1 MPRPTALA
9 TIAGVALL
17 APVALA
23 QTTIKPMEL
32 DEQLADLPERWEGI
46 AELFDVPGAAIA
58 IVKDGEAYAW
68 TYGTANP
75 ETGAP
80 VTPDTMF
87 YIASITK
94 TYTATAI
101 LKLCDEGRL
110 SLDDTLAQHL
120 PDLELPDGLSPED
133 VTIEDLISHRM
144 GINAGMTV
152 VLDAYTGEIT
162 PERYAHWLPRGTAE
176 RATRYTNVNYTLA
189 GRVIEAVTGMSW
201 RDYLVQEV
209 FEPAGMT
216 RTTPFASR
224 LYSDPDA
231 AFPTVW
237 DGEGWAIAAQRKT
250 DRTMHAAGG
259 LGTTAADGAAWM
271 LLHLNDGVADGE
283 RILNAETARAMRT
296 LHAPFDE
303 PEGSIRIEH
312 GFGHGWN
319 VGTFADQTPLMMHGG
334 GYVGTGTWVGILP
347 EHNAGVYVL
356 VNGEGLA
363 RGWGSIVAIDALQ
376 RLSGVSPPWSP
387 YDRFQQ
393 QARELKASGE
403 APRVNPGL
411 TVLSADACSRPAGFY
426 TGWFRNEHLGTLR
439 VEAHAEGLTL
449 WLGDATLAP
458 EPTDTPDLLRVPDL
472 LDDSTTLRFVVE
484 PDGTINRV
492 VVTNDEYP
500 EIVFAR

>member
-1 MPRPTALA
+1 MTRLTALA
-9 TIAGVALL
+9 TLAGAALL
-17 APVALA
+17 AHA
-23 QTTIKPMEL
+23 QTTLKPMSL
-32 DEQLADLPERWEGI
+32 DEGLADLPERWAGI

-58 IVKDGEAYAW
+58 IVKDGEAYGW

-94 TYTATAI
+94 TYTATGV

-110 SLDDTLAQHL
+110 SLDDTLAKHL
-120 PDLELPDGLSPED
+120 PGLELPGGLSPED
-133 VTIEDLISHRM
+133 VTVEDLISHRM

-201 RDYLVQEV
+201 RDYLAQEV

-224 LYSDPDA
+224 LYADPDA

-237 DGEGWAIAAQRKT
+237 DGEGWTIAAQRKT

-259 LGTTAADGAAWM
+259 LGTTATDGAAWM
-271 LLHLNDGVADGE
+271 LLHLNDGEVNGG
-283 RILNAETARAMRT
+283 RVLNPDTARAMRQ
-296 LHAPFDE
+296 LHAPLDE
-303 PEGSIRIEH
+303 HEGSIRIEH

-334 GYVGTGTWVGILP
+334 GYVGTATWVGILP
-347 EHNAGVYVL
+347 EHDAGVYVL

-363 RGWGSIVAIDALQ
+363 RGWADIVAIDALE
-376 RLSGVSPPWSP
+376 RLSGASAPWSP
-387 YDRFQQ
+387 YERFQQ

-403 APRVNPGL
+403 APRVSPGL
-411 TVLSADACSRPAGFY
+411 TVLGPDACSRPAGFY
-426 TGWFRNEHLGTLR
+426 TGWFRSELLGTLR
-439 VEAHAEGLTL
+439 VEAAHGGLTL

-484 PDGTINRV
+484 PDGTVNRV
-492 VVTNDEYP
+492 VMTSDGHDET
-500 EIVFAR
+500 VFRR